1 MMSLHEETVVTVG
14 LATVNGRQFRV
25 KFEGDVVSFA
35 AEGIPFGFTV
45 SRQAW
50 QDLCEAGVRAW
61 GRQLH
66 PEADRGT
73 TGVAYFGEVDRILVK
88 DACDNCG
95 AGFGMDGSAMHY
107 PQQLGVCE
115 IVQGPVRGGGQRDG

>member
-14 LATVNGRQFRV
+14 LATANGRKFRV
-25 KFEGDVVSFA
+25 TFEGDVVSFA
-35 AEGIPFGFTV
+35 AEGIPFGFTI

-50 QDLCEAGVRAW
+50 QELMEAGVRAW

-66 PEADRGT
+66 PDAPRGV
-73 TGVAYFGEVDRILVK
+73 TGVAYYGEVNRIPVA

-95 AGFGMDGSAMHY
+95 AGFGMDGSSIHY
-107 PQQLGVCE
+107 PQSLGVCE
-115 IVQGPVRGGGQRDG
+115 IITGPARGGGQRDG